1 MIIELE
7 IENLFSFKDKT
18 TFDMNSNI
26 VNINGPSNSGK
37 TNLLKILNAVS
48 LFLINNENH
57 LNTYM
62 YNDKPSSFKI
72 VFLKNNT
79 KYIYGFTL
87 DKKQISR
94 EYLYYYDKK
103 EENIIFE
110 RINKSYT
117 FNDKKLK
124 DISKVVL
131 DNRLFLSYAKDYDI
145 LKEVYTF
152 LTLTIGVCLDVNS
165 LIEPAFKLYSKD
177 INNKLKP
184 YVLDHYKKINANIV
198 DYNVKSIM
206 LGNGIGYSTK
216 FKHNLDDKNY
226 IIDYGDESLSNRL
239 VFALIPFILKSIEE
253 EKVLIIDNL
262 DSFLDNRIINEFINM
277 FKNSKGQIVFITHS
291 DSEYDCKT
299 VKLKVGS

>member
-7 IENLFSFKDKT
+7 IENLFSFKDKI

-37 TNLLKILNAVS
+37 TNLLRILNAVS
-48 LFLINNENH
+48 LFLKNNENY

-62 YNDKPSSFKI
+62 YNDKPSSFKM

-131 DNRLFLSYAKDYDI
+131 DNRLFLSYAKDYDS

-152 LTLTIGVCLDVNS
+152 LTLTTGTCLDVNS

-184 YVLDHYKKINANIV
+184 YVLDLYKKINVNIV

-239 VFALIPFILKSIEE
+239 IFALIPFVLKSIEE

-262 DSFLDNRIINEFINM
+262 DSFLDNRIINEIINM

-299 VKLKVGS
+299 VKLI

>member
-184 YVLDHYKKINANIV
+184 YVLDLYKKINVNIV

-299 VKLKVGS
+299 VKLI

>member
-7 IENLFSFKDKT
+7 IENLFSFKDKI

-48 LFLINNENH
+48 LFLKNNENH

-62 YNDKPSSFKI
+62 YNDKHSSFKI
-72 VFLKNNT
+72 VFIKNNT

-184 YVLDHYKKINANIV
+184 YVLDLYKKINVNIV

-216 FKHNLDDKNY
+216 FKHNLDNKNY

-262 DSFLDNRIINEFINM
+262 DSFLDNRIINEIINM

-299 VKLKVGS
+299 VKLI

>member
-7 IENLFSFKDKT
+7 IENLFSFKDKI

-37 TNLLKILNAVS
+37 TNLLRILNAVS
-48 LFLINNENH
+48 LFLKNNENY

-62 YNDKPSSFKI
+62 YNDKPSSFKM

-131 DNRLFLSYAKDYDI
+131 DNRLFLSYAKDYDS

-152 LTLTIGVCLDVNS
+152 LTLTTGTCLDVNS

-184 YVLDHYKKINANIV
+184 YVLDLYKKINVNIV

-239 VFALIPFILKSIEE
+239 IFALIPFVLKSIEE

-262 DSFLDNRIINEFINM
+262 DSFLDNRKINEIINM

-299 VKLKVGS
+299 VKLI

>member
-94 EYLYYYDKK
+94 EYLYYYDEK

-131 DNRLFLSYAKDYDI
+131 DNRLFLSYAKDYAI

-165 LIEPAFKLYSKD
+165 IIEPAFKLYSKD

-184 YVLDHYKKINANIV
+184 YVLDLYKKINVNII

-239 VFALIPFILKSIEE
+239 IFALIPFVLKSIEE

-262 DSFLDNRIINEFINM
+262 DSFLDNRIINEIINM

-291 DSEYDCKT
+291 DSKYDCKT
-299 VKLKVGS
+299 VKLI

>member
-18 TFDMNSNI
+18 TFDINSNI

-48 LFLINNENH
+48 LFLKNNENY

-152 LTLTIGVCLDVNS
+152 LTITIGVCLDVNS

-184 YVLDHYKKINANIV
+184 YVLDLYKKINVNIV

-239 VFALIPFILKSIEE
+239 VFALIPFVLKSIEE

-262 DSFLDNRIINEFINM
+262 DSFLDNRIINEIINM

-291 DSEYDCKT
+291 DSKYDCKT
-299 VKLKVGS
+299 VKLI

>member
-48 LFLINNENH
+48 LFLRNNENH

-184 YVLDHYKKINANIV
+184 YVLDLYKKINVNIV

-216 FKHNLDDKNY
+216 FKHNLDNKNY
-226 IIDYGDESLSNRL
+226 IIDYGDESFSNRL

-262 DSFLDNRIINEFINM
+262 DSFLDNRIINEIINM

-299 VKLKVGS
+299 VKLI

>member
-48 LFLINNENH
+48 LFLKNNENH

-62 YNDKPSSFKI
+62 YNDKHSSFKI

-87 DKKQISR
+87 NKKQISR
-94 EYLYYYDKK
+94 EYLYYYDEK

-131 DNRLFLSYAKDYDI
+131 DNRLFLSYAKDYDS

-152 LTLTIGVCLDVNS
+152 LTLTTGICLDVNS

-184 YVLDHYKKINANIV
+184 YVLGLYKKINVNIV

-262 DSFLDNRIINEFINM
+262 DSFLDNRIINEIINM

-299 VKLKVGS
+299 VKLI

>member
-18 TFDMNSNI
+18 TFDINSNI

-48 LFLINNENH
+48 LFLKNNENY

-152 LTLTIGVCLDVNS
+152 LTLTTGICLDVNS

-184 YVLDHYKKINANIV
+184 YVLDLYKKINVNIV

-216 FKHNLDDKNY
+216 FKHNLDNKNY

-262 DSFLDNRIINEFINM
+262 DSFLDNRIINEIINM

-299 VKLKVGS
+299 VKLI